1 MDNEET
7 IRLVEATIDK
17 IRPFLRRDGGDIEL
31 IGFRDGIV
39 YVSMVG
45 ACQGCVMASDDI
57 STGVA
62 VIVMEEVPGV
72 LGVRMDDIPPD
83 LYDAYLKRKQEAA
96 IKAVMEAS
104 EGN

>member
-1 MDNEET
+1 
-7 IRLVEATIDK
+7 
-17 IRPFLRRDGGDIEL
+17 
-31 IGFRDGIV
+31 
-39 YVSMVG
+39 
-45 ACQGCVMASDDI
+45 MASDDI
-57 STGVA
+57 STGVE